1 MNKLLRR
8 DFMMGALAAYIGQSC
23 ARAFQ
28 LGAVISAT
36 SPGGRAAG
44 ETNDTKALQ
53 RAIDAVHER
62 GGGTVHIPPGRYV
75 TGSLVLRSNVSLWL
89 DNGATLVMSS
99 DPKDFLPL
107 ETLSY
112 DPKADRATAS
122 FQMALL
128 TGDTVES
135 VTIFGEGIIDCDRKR
150 SGGPKPIAL
159 RRCSHVNISGITIR
173 NAPSYNISLLGCD
186 FVTIHGVTIQNGF
199 SDGIDPDSSRNV
211 RISNCFVESVDDAI
225 CLKASGALGERR
237 ATENVTIDNCV
248 LRTASIHFK
257 CGTESCGD
265 FRNIAVSNCVFQGGM
280 GMRHG
285 NPGIALYT
293 VDGGALDNVVLSNI
307 AMRDVGTPLAI
318 LRGDRD
324 RCGFGQ
330 GPGLLKSVRI
340 ANVIATGAKLCSVI
354 AGIPGSPVSGIE
366 IAGFSVTMINPG
378 ASNVALENVPE
389 KPKQYPDPTM
399 FGPLPAS
406 CLFLRHAE
414 DVALRD
420 LQLHIASGEARP
432 AIVADDVSGLELL
445 GGRDWATSAT
455 GPHLWFKNVRSSIVE
470 TVSTTPVADH
480 AYRISGPK
488 TSNLVFKTGTPHNFD
503 RTLLLDGDVPR
514 HAVHVN

>member
-1 MNKLLRR
+1 MSKILRR
-8 DFMMGALAAYIGQSC
+8 NFMLGALAAYVSRGS

-28 LGAVISAT
+28 MGAAMSAP
-36 SPGGRAAG
+36 SVGARAAG

-53 RAIDAVHER
+53 RAIDAAHEH

-99 DPKDFLPL
+99 DPKDFLAP
-107 ETLSY
+107 ETLNY
-112 DPKADRATAS
+112 DPKADRATAN

-128 TGDTVES
+128 TGDSVEN
-135 VTIFGEGIIDCDRKR
+135 VTLYGEGVIDCDRTKG
-150 SGGPKPIAL
+150 GGPKPIAL
-159 RRCSHVNISGITIR
+159 RRCSHVNIRGITIR

-186 FVTIHGVTIQNGF
+186 FVTIDGVTIQNGF
-199 SDGIDPDSSRNV
+199 SDGIDPDSSRYV

-307 AMRDVGTPLAI
+307 TMRDVGIPLAI

-324 RCGFGQ
+324 RCGFAQ
-330 GPGLLKSVRI
+330 GPGTLKSVRI

-354 AGIPGSPVSGIE
+354 AGIPGAPVTGIE
-366 IAGFSVTMINPG
+366 IDGFSITMANPG
-378 ASNVALENVPE
+378 LGNVALENVPE

-406 CLFLRHAE
+406 GLFVRHAE
-414 DVALRD
+414 DVTLRD
-420 LQLHIASGEARP
+420 LQLHIAVQEVRP
-432 AIVADDVSGLELL
+432 AIVADDVSGLQLL
-445 GGRDWATSAT
+445 GGRDWAAGAT
-455 GPHLWFKNVRSSIVE
+455 GPHLWFKNVRSSVVE
-470 TVSTTPVADH
+470 TVGAIAVADH
-480 AYRISGPK
+480 AYRISGPN
-488 TSNLVFKTGTPHNFD
+488 TSDLIFKASTTLNLD
-503 RTLLLDGDVPR
+503 RVLVLDADVPR